1 MEKTDQARTETRDA
15 GEFLADA
22 LADGKEYLNAQK
34 EYLSLYGQMQAG
46 NMAGSLVPGVV
57 SALLI
62 VLFLLFA
69 CVGAA
74 FALGAWL
81 GSYALGFLAVGG
93 VFLVA
98 FLLLLGFRKKLREA
112 IALRVINSFA
122 DDEEAPL

>member
-1 MEKTDQARTETRDA
+1 METTDQASTEARDA
-15 GEFLADA
+15 GDFLAEA

-34 EYLSLYGQMQAG
+34 EYLGLYGQLQAG
-46 NMAGSLVPGVV
+46 KMAGSLVPGLV

-69 CVGAA
+69 CVAAA

-81 GSYALGFLAVGG
+81 GSYAWGFLALGG
-93 VFLVA
+93 VFLLA